1 MRQPCSTAGS
11 DIAMHKPLPTPPL
24 RRWRSRWAE
33 PANEDGYKL
42 SNDALR
48 TLATRLLAYQ
58 AAALRHG
65 RRSEAARLGQLLID
79 TAALK
84 RALTAADPA
93 AASPAAPGTDRG

>member
-1 MRQPCSTAGS
+1 MRKT
-11 DIAMHKPLPTPPL
+11 LPTPPL

-33 PANEDGYKL
+33 PANEDGHKL

-79 TAALK
+79 TAVLK
-84 RALTAADPA
+84 RTLTATDPSP
-93 AASPAAPGTDRG
+93 ASPAVPGTEPG